1 MKKNKLLIC
10 ALFMSMILTVM
21 PGMKS
26 YAAEETGENAAAS
39 ELQDENSQRLDSV
52 TAMDE
57 DGSIYEVGESDGTV
71 DEGTAG
77 DSSEEDSGIALF
89 SARSAR
95 AVSTKVVNF
104 NTKGN
109 ATTDFTYSGG
119 GGYTNGNYGADAAYL
134 GTDGSGNI
142 KFMLAGVTGTVAAS
156 EVELVDYSAVAD
168 NVSYYTV
175 SGGKLIHYISYNLNS
190 SPTSS
195 INNGPAPSYLSEG
208 TKYYSY
214 DGHYFYTDY
223 ETMTADYQRGANG
236 SSAVNPGNPFSNYFQ
251 FRDMNSSTNYTGSEL
266 DNILKSKISSSSS
279 KLLGTGKLFVKYQN
293 EYSVNALLSLGIAVN
308 ESAWGTS
315 SICMNKNNLFGLNAV
330 DTSPGQ
336 SANYFASVEDCIREF
351 MYEWMADGYLS
362 SSDWRNHGEYLG
374 NKAAGINVSYASDPY
389 WGEKAAAIA
398 WELDE
403 AGRSC
408 DYLGISS
415 GNTDDSSNDNAEVPE
430 TDNTP
435 PADTGSSDAQEPSDT
450 DDTSDNTS
458 DTQEPSDTDDASDDT
473 ANTQEPSDTGDK
485 NDASGT
491 DETPETEQPSD
502 TNASG
507 SDNGSD
513 TQKPSEDV
521 NDASDNSSDTQ
532 KPSDTDNGTDTQK
545 PSDTDN
551 GTDIEK
557 PSDTEQPSAG
567 SETSDAA
574 EVTDEEKP
582 SVTTDTADDSK
593 SETTDTDNSSQNQ
606 SSNQS
611 SAGNGSSNAVKEEQS
626 SGNGKEQTVQNTGT
640 TQNTVNTQ
648 KAGNNDSKVKINTD
662 YGIKVSGVDGE
673 MSVRAIE
680 PNTNEY
686 DSYVSADPVKGKEIL
701 GVYDITVS
709 GTVDGKA
716 QLTFQVG
723 SEYDGRNVII
733 LHFNED
739 GSYDKYTGTIEN
751 GQVTVSVDGFSPYL
765 IALDDGSP
773 NSMAPQTGDTA
784 SPVLWMSLMGIS
796 VSLGVIVLLKRRSFR

>member
-1 MKKNKLLIC
+1 MRKNKLLIC

-26 YAAEETGENAAAS
+26 YAAEETGESAAAS

-71 DEGTAG
+71 DEGTAEE
-77 DSSEEDSGIALF
+77 SIEEDGGIALF

-95 AVSTKVVNF
+95 SVSTKVVNF
-104 NTKGN
+104 NTKAN
-109 ATTDFTYSGG
+109 ATTEFTYSGG
-119 GGYTNGNYGADAAYL
+119 DGYTNGNYGADAAYL

-142 KFMLAGVTGTVAAS
+142 KFMLAGVTGTVDAS
-156 EVELVDYSAVAD
+156 EVELVDYTDVAD
-168 NVSYYTV
+168 NVSYYMV

-195 INNGPAPSYLSEG
+195 VNNGPAPSYLSDG

-223 ETMTADYQRGANG
+223 ETMIADYQSGSNG
-236 SSAVNPGNPFSNYFQ
+236 SSAVNSGDAFYNYFQ
-251 FRDMNSSTNYTGSEL
+251 FLDMNSSTNYTGSEL
-266 DNILKSKISSSSS
+266 DDILESKISSSSS
-279 KLLGTGKLFVKYQN
+279 KLLGTGELFVKYQN

-351 MYEWMADGYLS
+351 MSEWMADGYLS

-403 AGRSC
+403 AGGSH

-415 GNTDDSSNDNAEVPE
+415 GNTDDSSSDNTEVPE

-435 PADTGSSDAQEPSDT
+435 STDTGS
-450 DDTSDNTS
+450 S
-458 DTQEPSDTDDASDDT
+458 DTQEPSDTEDTSDSTTD
-473 ANTQEPSDTGDK
+473 TQEPSDTEDTSDSTTDTQEPSDTEDTSDSTTDTQEPSDTEDK
-485 NDASGT
+485 NDS
-491 DETPETEQPSD
+491 DEKPETEQPSVDDETSGTAD
-502 TNASG
+502 T
-507 SDNGSD
+507 
-513 TQKPSEDV
+513 TEEQKP
-521 NDASDNSSDTQ
+521 
-532 KPSDTDNGTDTQK
+532 
-545 PSDTDN
+545 
-551 GTDIEK
+551 
-557 PSDTEQPSAG
+557 
-567 SETSDAA
+567 
-574 EVTDEEKP
+574 
-582 SVTTDTADDSK
+582 
-593 SETTDTDNSSQNQ
+593 SETTDTIADQTSD
-606 SSNQS
+606 
-611 SAGNGSSNAVKEEQS
+611 KDE
-626 SGNGKEQTVQNTGT
+626 EQTVQNTAN
-640 TQNTVNTQ
+640 TQNAENNSSADKETVN
-648 KAGNNDSKVKINTD
+648 AFVNAD
-662 YGIKVSGVDGE
+662 YGIKVSGVKDGS
-673 MSVRAIE
+673 MTVRAIE
-680 PNTNEY
+680 PNTDEY
-686 DSYVSADPVKGKEIL
+686 DSYVSVDPVKGKEIL

-709 GTVDGKA
+709 GTTDGKA

-739 GSYDKYTGTIEN
+739 GSYDKYTGTVEN
-751 GQVTVSVDGFSPYL
+751 GQVTISVDEFSPYV
-765 IALDDGSP
+765 IALDDAEA
-773 NSMAPQTGDTA
+773 NNVAPQTGDTS
-784 SPVLWMSLMGIS
+784 SPVLWMALMGVS
-796 VSLGVIVLLKRRSFR
+796 VSLGVIVLLRRRALSR